1 MTIPTQTQ
9 ARDQI
14 VDAAALRLL
23 TATDRAQL
31 LEIRELLAPLASD
44 ANEPAWVRDALTTAV
59 DLLEQAGSG
68 KADTEG
74 ALRRVGTL
82 LELVCTGEAP
92 DTTAPST
99 SCALPIDSA

>member
-23 TATDRAQL
+23 TATDRTQL
-31 LEIRELLAPLASD
+31 LEIRELLAPLACD

-59 DLLEQAGSG
+59 DLLEHAGSG
-68 KADTEG
+68 TADTEG
-74 ALRRVGTL
+74 VLRRVGTL

-92 DTTAPST
+92 TPDAAAPS
-99 SCALPIDSA
+99 